1 LDKGAV
7 RGVAV
12 APDTN
17 SGEHLGASDKIENGI
32 YYSVTGSGEKT
43 LVLLRGLARWSRHW
57 LDFDKRLVDQ
67 GFRVIVID
75 NRGFGRSDA
84 APTTK
89 MLSLYDLADDVAQI
103 ISRESP
109 SGAHV
114 VGLSLGAMI
123 GLVLAA
129 TKPQL
134 IRSLIMVN
142 SSVGS
147 SGLPRLSKRA
157 LLVIIGVL
165 LTGQRTYGALAKLL
179 LSPSASKEK
188 REKFAAAW
196 AAIDANAKVSVQQLW
211 RQLKAARAFT
221 GTVEMAAVQCPV
233 VVVRCDDDQFVDPR
247 NSDFIHK
254 LMTHSKLLV
263 HPSAGH
269 ELAVDD
275 PDWFVKTIKD
285 VVGKSSAL
293 EN

>member
-1 LDKGAV
+1 
-7 RGVAV
+7 
-12 APDTN
+12 
-17 SGEHLGASDKIENGI
+17 
-32 YYSVTGSGEKT
+32 
-43 LVLLRGLARWSRHW
+43 
-57 LDFDKRLVDQ
+57 
-67 GFRVIVID
+67 
-75 NRGFGRSDA
+75 
-84 APTTK
+84 

-179 LSPSASKEK
+179 LSPSASKEN
-188 REKFAAAW
+188 REKFATAW

-233 VVVRCDDDQFVDPR
+233 MVVRCDGDQFVDPR

-254 LMTHSKLLV
+254 LMMHSKLLV

-285 VVGKSSAL
+285 VVSKSSAL

>member
-1 LDKGAV
+1 
-7 RGVAV
+7 
-12 APDTN
+12 
-17 SGEHLGASDKIENGI
+17 
-32 YYSVTGSGEKT
+32 
-43 LVLLRGLARWSRHW
+43 
-57 LDFDKRLVDQ
+57 
-67 GFRVIVID
+67 
-75 NRGFGRSDA
+75 
-84 APTTK
+84 
-89 MLSLYDLADDVAQI
+89 
-103 ISRESP
+103 
-109 SGAHV
+109 
-114 VGLSLGAMI
+114 
-123 GLVLAA
+123 
-129 TKPQL
+129 
-134 IRSLIMVN
+134 
-142 SSVGS
+142 
-147 SGLPRLSKRA
+147 
-157 LLVIIGVL
+157 L